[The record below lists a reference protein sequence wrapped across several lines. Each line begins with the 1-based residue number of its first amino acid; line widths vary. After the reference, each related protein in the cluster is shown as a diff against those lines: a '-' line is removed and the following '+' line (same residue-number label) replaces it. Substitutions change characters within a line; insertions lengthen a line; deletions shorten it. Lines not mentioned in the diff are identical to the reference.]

1 MDFTHP
7 VGTEKISSGY
17 GYRKDPFT
25 NKISFHKGLDY
36 SVQLNTLV
44 YPSLPGTI
52 LNTDY
57 EPSYGN
63 RILIDHGNGIKTLY
77 AHLNSFLSKVGDKV
91 TQDNPIAYSGN
102 SGRST
107 APHLHF
113 SIFINDKTV
122 NPSKFL
128 KLPFEPKKTPN
139 NIFPLII
146 VSGLFFFLYK

>member
-1 MDFTHP
+1 MDFIHP

-25 NKISFHKGLDY
+25 NRISFHKGLDY
-36 SVQLNTLV
+36 SVPINTLV
-44 YPSLPGTI
+44 YPSLNGI
-52 LNTDY
+52 VIKSDY

-77 AHLNSFLSKVGDKV
+77 GHLNKSLVKIGEYV
-91 TQDNPIAYSGN
+91 TQDTKIAYSGN

-113 SIFINDKTV
+113 SIFINDKSV
-122 NPSKFL
+122 DPSKFL
-128 KLPFEPKKTPN
+128 KLPHESKKQKSL
-139 NIFPLII
+139 IPLFII
-146 VSGLFFFLYK
+146 SGLFLYLYS

>member
-1 MDFTHP
+1 MDFIHP

-36 SVQLNTLV
+36 SVPINTLV
-44 YPSLPGTI
+44 YPSLNGI
-52 LNTDY
+52 VIKSDY

-77 AHLNSFLSKVGDKV
+77 AHLNRSLVKTGEYV
-91 TQDNPIAYSGN
+91 TQDTEIAYSGN

-113 SIFINDKTV
+113 SIFINDKSV
-122 NPSKFL
+122 DPSKFL
-128 KLPFEPKKTPN
+128 KLPLESKKQKSL
-139 NIFPLII
+139 IPLFII
-146 VSGLFFFLYK
+146 GGIFLYLYS

>member
-1 MDFTHP
+1 MDFIHP

-36 SVQLNTLV
+36 SVPINTLV
-44 YPSLPGTI
+44 YPSLNGI
-52 LNTDY
+52 VIKSDY

-77 AHLNSFLSKVGDKV
+77 AHLNRSLVKIGEYV
-91 TQDNPIAYSGN
+91 TQDTPIAYSGN

-113 SIFINDKTV
+113 SIFINDKSV
-122 NPSKFL
+122 DPSKFL
-128 KLPFEPKKTPN
+128 KLPLESKKQKSL
-139 NIFPLII
+139 IPLFII
-146 VSGLFFFLYK
+146 GGLFLILYS